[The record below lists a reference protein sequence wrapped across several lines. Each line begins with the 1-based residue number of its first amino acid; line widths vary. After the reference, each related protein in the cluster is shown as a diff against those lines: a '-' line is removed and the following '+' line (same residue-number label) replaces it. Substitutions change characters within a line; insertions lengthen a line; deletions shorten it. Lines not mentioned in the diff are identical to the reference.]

1 MSFAREKRRLIG
13 WLALLAPLPL
23 PFNEVISWP
32 TAGLYL
38 LVVLLFLIRAAGDP
52 PRWMPTWA
60 MNVLGFA
67 YLPVFGLD
75 LFVLNAG
82 RLVGPVLHLL
92 LFTLAVKL
100 FALFRERDKWQ
111 CAIVIFFLF
120 LAAMGTSVH
129 PTIVL
134 YLLAFLGLA
143 LWTLARFALL
153 HVLQSFGRDDPALA
167 RVPLRGVL
175 AATMAAALVLSV
187 PLFALLPRVSSPYI
201 LGRGVGTGTQIEAA
215 GFTDEVTL
223 DTIGQI
229 RNNRNVAVRMLYQGA
244 SQPEAADVRIK
255 AATFDLYQRG
265 SWRRSPL
272 RGGLPRVQGVRF
284 RLAPGE
290 PVRWVEMWLQP
301 LRTQSLPLPV
311 EALVVEPRSPD
322 LVVDQGGAVS
332 FPVTPLEVRNYRVGL
347 ADHPVLTGSVPRP
360 ADVEPALDL
369 SGVTPP
375 ISDLAHQMAG
385 TGNSAER
392 AARLEQVLSHDYTYT
407 TNLAAPK
414 GDNAI
419 EDFLFR
425 TKSGH
430 CEYFASSM
438 VLMLRSQGIP
448 ARLVTGF
455 LGGEY
460 NPFEGYFIVR
470 QSNAHAWVE
479 AWLPDRGW
487 ALFDPTPPAGRP
499 AAAEEGLSLLMR
511 QAWDFVLFRWDRYVL
526 TFGLADQLQ
535 IMGRLHQVWQSLMS
549 LFDSTPTAK
558 PANPHHPPSGTG
570 IPGAETVAATA
581 EKRQTWI
588 AAGAAAILLLAAAW
602 FLWRRRSPLSAVA
615 AYRKLQRRLGSSG
628 LPLSPA
634 SPPLAVR
641 EAATTRFP
649 EAAQGTGKVIDFY
662 VRESFGGEDLTE
674 AERADLAESLRTAER
689 GLKAARAGR

>member
-13 WLALLAPLPL
+13 WLALLAPIPL
-23 PFNEVISWP
+23 PFNEVIGWA
-32 TAGLYL
+32 TAGIYL

-52 PRWMPTWA
+52 PRWLPTWA
-60 MNVLGFA
+60 MNTLGFA
-67 YLPVFGLD
+67 YLPIFGVD
-75 LFVLNAG
+75 LFVLNSG
-82 RLVGPVLHLL
+82 RLLGPVLHLL

-100 FALFRERDKWQ
+100 FALLKERDKWQ
-111 CAIVIFFLF
+111 CVMVIFFLF

-134 YLLAFLGLA
+134 YLVAFLGLA
-143 LWTLARFALL
+143 LWTFARFALL

-167 RVPLRGVL
+167 RVPLGGVL
-175 AATMAAALVLSV
+175 AATGIAALVLSV
-187 PLFALLPRVSSPYI
+187 PLFAVLPRVSSPYI
-201 LGRGVGTGTQIEAA
+201 LGRGAGTGTQIEAA

-223 DTIGQI
+223 DSIGQI
-229 RNNRNVAVRMLYQGA
+229 RSNRNVAVRMLYEGGA
-244 SQPEAADVRIK
+244 QPEGADVRIK

-290 PVRWVEMWLQP
+290 PVRWVQMWLQP

-311 EALVVEPRSPD
+311 EAVLVEPRAPD
-322 LVVDQGGAVS
+322 LVIDQGGAVS

-347 ADHPVLTGSVPRP
+347 ADHPVLTGSVPRLEG
-360 ADVEPALDL
+360 EPALDL
-369 SGVTPP
+369 SGVTPR
-375 ISDLAHQMAG
+375 IADLARRM
-385 TGNSAER
+385 TGQGGAAER
-392 AARLEQVLSHDYTYT
+392 AARLEQLLSHDYTYS
-407 TNLAAPK
+407 TNLAAPS
-414 GDNAI
+414 GGNAI

-425 TKSGH
+425 TRSGH

-499 AAAEEGLSLLMR
+499 AAAEEGVSLLLR

-535 IMGRLHQVWQSLMS
+535 IMARLNQAWQSLMS
-549 LFDSTPTAK
+549 LFDSSPGK
-558 PANPHHPPSGTG
+558 SPRGHHLPGTG
-570 IPGAETVAATA
+570 IP
-581 EKRQTWI
+581 
-588 AAGAAAILLLAAAW
+588 AAGALATPAGHPWAWIAGGTAAAACLVLAW
-602 FLWRRRSPLSAVA
+602 LFWRQRAPLSAVA
-615 AYRKLQRRLGSSG
+615 AYRKLQRRLGRSG
-628 LPLSPA
+628 LPFSPA

-641 EAATTRFP
+641 DAAADRFP
-649 EAAQGTGKVIDFY
+649 EAAAGTGRVIDFY
-662 VRESFGGEDLTE
+662 LRESFGGEELTDT
-674 AERADLAESLRTAER
+674 ERADLAESLRTAER
-689 GLKAARAGR
+689 GVKAARAGR